1 MELYQS
7 NKSMMKGIF
16 MRVNSIRQAE
26 WFCFFCSTPT
36 ALKQG
41 LPDRQFFFQYGPEGR
56 LECFF
61 LKGLIANS
69 QIFYG
74 VFIYVSITVFGQSGT
89 CFELLL
95 LKLQL

>member
-1 MELYQS
+1 
-7 NKSMMKGIF
+7 
-16 MRVNSIRQAE
+16 
-26 WFCFFCSTPT
+26 
-36 ALKQG
+36 
-41 LPDRQFFFQYGPEGR
+41 
-56 LECFF
+56 